1 MGRRAKNKQPPPG
14 ALPDAT
20 NKPEKRPVKRK
31 AEEELE
37 RSHKKARQE
46 KNAQA
51 KLVKGVQ
58 LPAKKQK
65 EPSHK
70 SKVKEPTPEESD
82 EDGWEGIADMPDLA
96 TSKKYVHAVLVCCL
110 MDVDPSI
117 IGLFLRKAIKGRV
130 WKSWMRMTN
139 LMKKMKCAHFFSSSH
154 SCFVVLRSG
163 IITRP
168 DDLLQASRIDG
179 LLCRRRS

>member
-14 ALPDAT
+14 PLPDAT

-37 RSHKKARQE
+37 RSHKKLKQE
-46 KNAQA
+46 KNGQA
-51 KLVKGVQ
+51 KLVKEVQ

-65 EPSHK
+65 ELSRK
-70 SKVKEPTPEESD
+70 SKAKEPTPEESD

-96 TSKKYVHAVLVCCL
+96 TSKKYVHAVFLYCL
-110 MDVDPSI
+110 MGLDPSI
-117 IGLFLRKAIKGRV
+117 IGLFLRKAIRAKVGRV
-130 WKSWMRMTN
+130 WKSWMKMTN
-139 LMKKMKCAHFFSSSH
+139 LMKKMKCVQYFSSFH

-163 IITRP
+163 IIIRP
-168 DDLLQASRIDG
+168 DDLLQVSRIN
-179 LLCRRRS
+179 